1 MRTKSRWVCA
11 EKSETEK
18 GRRIK
23 CRRREGEEKDVR
35 ERREEEEC
43 WRGWCYP
50 LIACQ
55 TATASFIPSP
65 LLFLSFS
72 SSFSSR
78 SFVPLHLWRQYLRA
92 THPPRPRHASPETWH
107 KKRYCATP
115 QSFLVYE
122 AVLLLLFS
130 TSRFHFGR
138 PSTDD
143 MHPEEASDRGYYTPS
158 L

>member
-35 ERREEEEC
+35 KRREEEKC

-78 SFVPLHLWRQYLRA
+78 SFIPLHLWRQYLRA
-92 THPPRPRHASPETWH
+92 THPRDHGTPVR
-107 KKRYCATP
+107 KRGIRNVIALLR
-115 QSFLVYE
+115 SFLVYE

-143 MHPEEASDRGYYTPS
+143 MHPEEASDS
-158 L
+158 VLHA